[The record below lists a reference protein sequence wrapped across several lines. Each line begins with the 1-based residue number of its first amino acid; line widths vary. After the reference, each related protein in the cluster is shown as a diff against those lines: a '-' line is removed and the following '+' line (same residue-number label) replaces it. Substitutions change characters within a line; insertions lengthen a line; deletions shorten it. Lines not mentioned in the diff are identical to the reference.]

1 MNTFNLRTRQELI
14 GNNLMEVCCDYPDQI
29 RVVIDELELTNY
41 QIGALLRATEK
52 LGNIPVEYFCDEFI
66 LDWDRDED
74 EFDRVHD
81 NHYLHI
87 EQFNALYE
95 D

>member
-1 MNTFNLRTRQELI
+1 MSNTNQIERDIAYCIDILDLS
-14 GNNLMEVCCDYPDQI
+14 NN
-29 RVVIDELELTNY
+29 
-41 QIGALLRATEK
+41 QIGEILRACEK
-52 LGNIPVEYFCDEFI
+52 LGNIAVEYFCEEFI
-66 LDWDRDED
+66 FDCDRDED

>member
-1 MNTFNLRTRQELI
+1 MKATT
-14 GNNLMEVCCDYPDQI
+14 QI
-29 RVVIDELELTNY
+29 ERDIAFCIDELDLADY
-41 QIGALLRATEK
+41 QIGELLRATEK

-66 LDWDRDED
+66 FDCDRDEH

-81 NHYLHI
+81 ENYLHI
-87 EQFNALYE
+87 SYFNSLYGGLTN